1 MTQSGHRTIGRLETI
16 KDASRR
22 ISEQEFFATTARRL
36 LLCPAVGL
44 VSIRAHHLIILGG
57 HMNKSCVLGLCAI
70 AFVTIPAL
78 PNSGLAQGKSLK
90 DQLVGTWIYVSST
103 GKRDDGSTVPRPSL
117 QGAVTYTA
125 DGRFHFI
132 TTRTD
137 TPKVASSD
145 PSRPTPEEAMAI
157 ASGSVAYTG
166 TYTVDEG
173 TKTVHANI
181 ETSTFAN
188 LVGAPNQRRIISS
201 ITSDDMKFTNPR
213 TPAGVTLEFVWK
225 RAK

>member
-1 MTQSGHRTIGRLETI
+1 
-16 KDASRR
+16 
-22 ISEQEFFATTARRL
+22 
-36 LLCPAVGL
+36 
-44 VSIRAHHLIILGG
+44 
-57 HMNKSCVLGLCAI
+57 MNKGCALGLCA
-70 AFVTIPAL
+70 FVLITIPAF
-78 PNSGLAQGKSLK
+78 PNDDLAQGSSLK

-137 TPKVASSD
+137 TPKIASSD
-145 PSRPTPEEAMAI
+145 PSKPTPEEAMAI

-173 TKTVHANI
+173 TKTVNADI

-188 LVGAPNQRRIISS
+188 LVAAPNQRRIISS
-201 ITSDDMKFTNPR
+201 ITAGEMKFTNPR

>member
-1 MTQSGHRTIGRLETI
+1 MN
-16 KDASRR
+16 R
-22 ISEQEFFATTARRL
+22 I
-36 LLCPAVGL
+36 
-44 VSIRAHHLIILGG
+44 
-57 HMNKSCVLGLCAI
+57 CVLGVCAV
-70 AFVTIPAL
+70 ALVTIPAF
-78 PNSGLAQGKSLK
+78 PNTGLAQEKSLK

-117 QGAVTYTA
+117 QGAVTYTT

-137 TPKVASSD
+137 TPKVSSSD
-145 PSRPTPEEAMAI
+145 PSRPTPEEAMSI

-166 TYTVDEG
+166 TYTVDEA
-173 TKTVHANI
+173 TKTVHANV

-201 ITSDDMKFTNPR
+201 ITADEMKFTNPR